1 MKLSIHSGDDKT
13 KSIHFATKFKIKNVR
28 KLNIKYGDMQI
39 KQHSRVKYLGC
50 ILSKTMFGETMTL
63 SDINKINN
71 KLKFLY
77 RKSRFLTPTLR
88 RFLCNVLIQSHF
100 DCACSAWYTDLTK
113 KLKNR
118 IQTSQ
123 NKYIRFCLQLD
134 KITHISHKE
143 FRILNWSPMTERF
156 DQCMNSIALKYVNDQ
171 CRNYQTRRYFLNL
184 KCTFRK
190 TNTGQIALPC
200 IGRTI

>member
-1 MKLSIHSGDDKT
+1 MS
-13 KSIHFATKFKIKNVR
+13 
-28 KLNIKYGDMQI
+28 
-39 KQHSRVKYLGC
+39 
-50 ILSKTMFGETMTL
+50 GETITL

-123 NKYIRFCLQLD
+123 NKYICFCLQLD
-134 KITHISHKE
+134 KMTHISHKE
-143 FRILNWSPMTERF
+143 FRTLNWLPMTERF

-171 CRNYQTRRYFLNL
+171 CRNYQTRRYFLKL
-184 KCTFRK
+184 KCLFRK
-190 TNTGQIALPC
+190 TTTGQIALSC